1 MTLKRVY
8 IENDSK
14 WWSFNHLTRMDEN
27 LQNAHYYPSDL
38 DFGCWGTLYGWNPKP
53 AALLVNM
60 HSRNPRVVKHF
71 RSFVWDTRAGWF
83 TLHNLTGIEKAFAIF
98 CALLPCFYVSQR
110 EYVVAFYSTSFVALS
125 EGLTLHSTIATTQC
139 LLHDKCDAEM
149 FRSSI
154 DIHDEVFQP
163 ATENERGQERS
174 FFLASITW

>member
-1 MTLKRVY
+1 MTHKRVY

-14 WWSFNHLTRMDEN
+14 WWSFNHLIRMDEN
-27 LQNAHYYPSDL
+27 IQNANYHPSDL

-60 HSRNPRVVKHF
+60 HSQNSRVVKHF
-71 RSFVWDTRAGWF
+71 RSFVRATRATRAGGS
-83 TLHNLTGIEKAFAIF
+83 TPHGQPHQHSK
-98 CALLPCFYVSQR
+98 PCFYVSQR

-149 FRSSI
+149 FWSSI
-154 DIHDEVFQP
+154 DID
-163 ATENERGQERS
+163 S
-174 FFLASITW
+174 FGWNW